1 MEAALGDWGRQT
13 GLMVKVLARNIKE
26 FILDFVSQCSQP
38 YLWIG
43 ILAAIGAIVHMQIP
57 KRPFAQELLV
67 H

>member
-1 MEAALGDWGRQT
+1 
-13 GLMVKVLARNIKE
+13 MVKVLARNIKE

-38 YLWIG
+38 CLWIG

-57 KRPFAQELLV
+57 NQELLV